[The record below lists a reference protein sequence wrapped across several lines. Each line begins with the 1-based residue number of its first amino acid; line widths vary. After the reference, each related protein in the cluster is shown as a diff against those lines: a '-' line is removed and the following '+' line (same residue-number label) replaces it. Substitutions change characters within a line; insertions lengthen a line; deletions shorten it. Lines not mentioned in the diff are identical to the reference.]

1 MNQYREIIN
10 HALSLP
16 KHEPKRF
23 VPVTNS
29 LSGRIADALM
39 IPPKLRRAARDVYN
53 ISIDVG
59 ARRSTLATGIAVDQL
74 HRQMAIEINR
84 ISAEAILRGGL
95 PLKIFIHDRFLAW
108 IDFGHGRTLRL
119 FVELHTSPVQQSTA
133 SFIVEEN
140 HGEINFDLVPE
151 FNTKK
156 KETRI
161 LSASIRP
168 HVK

>member
-1 MNQYREIIN
+1 M
-10 HALSLP
+10 P
-16 KHEPKRF
+16 KKEPRRF
-23 VPVTNS
+23 EPVTS
-29 LSGRIADALM
+29 TSKGKIADALM
-39 IPPKLRRAARDVYN
+39 IPPKLRRAAKNVYA
-53 ISIDVG
+53 IAVDAG
-59 ARRSTLATGIAVDQL
+59 AIRYTLATGIPVDQL
-74 HRQMAIEINR
+74 HRQMGIEITK
-84 ISAEAILRGGL
+84 IFSEAILHGGL

-108 IDFGHGRTLRL
+108 IDFFHGRTLRL
-119 FVELHTSPVQQSTA
+119 FVELHTSPRQQSTA